1 MPTSRPRP
9 VAGTRSSFAFR
20 ALALATLAGAA
31 APASA
36 TWSILIAD
44 TRTGEIAVGSATCLT
59 NIDLRENTPV
69 LITGRGA
76 LTAQSAVDTEGFNRG
91 LARDLILDGL
101 TPDDILLELEN
112 FDPNHQTRQ
121 YGFVDARGLAATFSG
136 LQASEWKGGVTGRI
150 ERGRPGPEDDIV
162 YAVQGNILTGAP
174 VVLMAEQAII
184 HALPAS
190 TDQGD
195 LALALM
201 LSMEAAYDF
210 GGDGRCSCDQGAT
223 ACGSPPVGF
232 DPLTDKTADVGYM
245 LVGRPG
251 DVEGG
256 TIRIPTIDRSRA
268 IDASDLDN
276 DGRLDL
282 VVGLQNAGDILL
294 FRNTTEPAPRGR
306 GFTELDPAGTIRAGY
321 RINALFLADTNDDGL
336 QDIISVGRTATATVF
351 PGLGDFAFG
360 PGLNFPIVNDAFD
373 AVLADAFPGNPGP
386 ELIVIG
392 RNTRTA
398 QVYTLNPTPAPLGS
412 PITLP
417 GAGQNAK
424 KVPGPLGEGFVA
436 ASESTN
442 ELVWYASDGFSLTL
456 AATIPTVPAPRGVA
470 SADFN
475 NDGLP
480 DFAAASFNAGQVAIH
495 LQIPGSNPPAFT
507 TTIIPTGLPGYDIV
521 ATDLD
526 GDGDQDLA
534 VAVGEEARDA
544 RDMLALYNDGAGA
557 FPDIQRRAATRD
569 ARRYFPIDTTGDG
582 LPDIVGGGINVLSVG
597 DNRGTG
603 PNPEPGFAGGDYH
616 LAFNVAFVN
625 AADPDPVLT
634 LRDQYDAWRAANAG
648 VPDAIRSTLQLPPI
662 LTAGASFTIELT
674 ARDLDNNPATIDPSV
689 VDLII
694 DGPDANPIPGLVSLT
709 AVTPTPTGVTLQLTA
724 GNTFGQHPARIRIA
738 RAGERDIELLPSPTI
753 RVGLNAADYNLDG
766 VNTFNDIALFLNLFI
781 ANDPAADI
789 TADGQ
794 LTFADITA
802 FLTAFQP

>member
-1 MPTSRPRP
+1 MPKSRPSP
-9 VAGTRSSFAFR
+9 AIGAHPSIAFR
-20 ALALATLAGAA
+20 ALALAALAGAA

-44 TRTGEIAVGSATCLT
+44 TRTGEIALGSATCLT

-112 FDPNHQTRQ
+112 FDPNHQSRQ

-184 HALPAS
+184 DALPAS

-195 LALALM
+195 LAEALM

-223 ACGSPPVGF
+223 GCGSPPAGF

-268 IDASDLDN
+268 IDASDLDG

-294 FRNTTEPAPRGR
+294 FRNTTEPAPDGR
-306 GFTELDPAGTIRAGY
+306 GFTELEPAGTLSPGY
-321 RINALFLADTNDDGL
+321 RINALFLADTDADGL
-336 QDIISVGRTATATVF
+336 QDIISVGRTGTATVY
-351 PGLGDFAFG
+351 PGQGGFALGPAID
-360 PGLNFPIVNDAFD
+360 FPIVNDAFD
-373 AVLADAFPGNPGP
+373 AVLADALPASPGP
-386 ELIVIG
+386 ELIVVG
-392 RNTRTA
+392 RTTRTA
-398 QVYTLNPTPAPLGS
+398 QVYALTPAPTPLGS

-424 KVPGPLGEGFVA
+424 KVPGPAGEGFVA
-436 ASESTN
+436 ASESTSQIA
-442 ELVWYASDGFSLTL
+442 WYASDGSSLAL
-456 AATIPTVPAPRGVA
+456 AALIPTVPAPRGVA

-480 DFAAASFNAGQVAIH
+480 DFAAAAFNAGQVAIH
-495 LQIPGSNPPAFT
+495 LQIPGSSPPAFT
-507 TTIIPTGLPGYDIV
+507 TTTIPTGLPGYDIV

-526 GDGDQDLA
+526 NDGDPDLA
-534 VAVGEEARDA
+534 VAVGEEPQDA

-557 FPDIQRRAATRD
+557 FPTIQRRAATRD

-597 DNRGTG
+597 DNRGAG
-603 PNPEPGFAGGDYH
+603 PNPAPGFAGGDYH
-616 LAFNVAFVN
+616 LAFNVAFVSS
-625 AADPDPVLT
+625 ADPDPVLT
-634 LRDQYDAWRAANAG
+634 LRDQYDTWRAANAG

-662 LTAGASFTIELT
+662 LEAGQPITIRLS
-674 ARDLDNNPATIDPSV
+674 ANDLDEAPTTVDPAD
-689 VDLII
+689 
-694 DGPDANPIPGLVSLT
+694 
-709 AVTPTPTGVTLQLTA
+709 
-724 GNTFGQHPARIRIA
+724 IRIA
-738 RAGERDIELLPSPTI
+738 FDTDETPLVTLSAVLPDPLGAHLTLSVGSTLGEAPARVRIAREGERDIELLPAPTI
-753 RVGLNAADYNLDG
+753 RVGLNIADYNLDG
-766 VNTFNDIALFLNLFI
+766 FNTFNDIAAFLALF
-781 ANDPAADI
+781 AAGDPAADV
-789 TADGQ
+789 TVDGL
-794 LTFADITA
+794 LTFGDINA
-802 FLTAFQP
+802 FLQAFQP

>member
-1 MPTSRPRP
+1 MTTNRIPFGTPTL
-9 VAGTRSSFAFR
+9 VTALAALAGT
-20 ALALATLAGAA
+20 A

-101 TPDDILLELEN
+101 TPADILTELEA

-150 ERGRPGPEDDIV
+150 ERGRPGPDDDIV

-184 HALPAS
+184 DALPAS
-190 TDQGD
+190 TDEGD
-195 LALALM
+195 LAEALM
-201 LSMEAAYDF
+201 LSMEAAYAF
-210 GGDGRCSCDQGAT
+210 GGDGRCSCDNGPT
-223 ACGSPPVGF
+223 ACGSPPVDF
-232 DPLTDKTADVGYM
+232 NPATDKTADVGYM

-268 IDASDLDN
+268 IDAADLDN

-282 VVGLQNAGDILL
+282 AVGLQNAGDILL
-294 FRNTTEPAPRGR
+294 FRNTTEPAPTGR
-306 GFTELDPAGTIRAGY
+306 GFTELDPAGTLSPGY
-321 RINALFLADTNDDGL
+321 RINALFLADTNADGL
-336 QDIISVGRTATATVF
+336 QDIISVGRTALATVY
-351 PGLGDFAFG
+351 PGQGGFSFA
-360 PGLNFPIVNDAFD
+360 PGTDFPIVNDAFD
-373 AVLADAFPGNPGP
+373 AVLADAFPANPGP
-386 ELIVIG
+386 ELIVVG

-398 QVYTLNPTPAPLGS
+398 QVYAFTPAPTPLGS
-412 PITLP
+412 PISLP

-424 KVPGPLGEGFVA
+424 KVEGPLGDGFVA

-442 ELVWYASDGFSLTL
+442 QLVWYASDGSALTL
-456 AATIPTVPAPRGVA
+456 AATVNTVAAPRGVA

-480 DFAAASFNAGQVAIH
+480 DFAAAAFSAGQVAIH
-495 LQIPGSNPPAFT
+495 LQVPGSNPPTFT
-507 TTIIPTGLPGYDIV
+507 TTTIQTDLPGYDIV

-526 GDGDQDLA
+526 NDGDQDLA
-534 VAVGEEARDA
+534 VAVGEEAQDA

-582 LPDIVGGGINVLSVG
+582 LPDLVGGGINVLSVG
-597 DNRGTG
+597 DNRGAG
-603 PNPEPGFAGGDYH
+603 PNPAPGFAGGDYH
-616 LAFNVAFVN
+616 LTFNIPFVQSS
-625 AADPDPVLT
+625 DPDPVLW
-634 LRDQYDAWRAANAG
+634 LRDMYTTWRAAKAAQ
-648 VPDAIRSTLQLPPI
+648 PDALRSTLQLPPI
-662 LTAGASFTIELT
+662 LEAGQPITLRLFAN
-674 ARDLDNNPATIDPSV
+674 DLDNNPTTIDPADV
-689 VDLII
+689 RIAFDT
-694 DGPDANPIPGLVSLT
+694 DAPPL
-709 AVTPTPTGVTLQLTA
+709 VTLDSV
-724 GNTFGQHPARIRIA
+724 NPNSFGARLNLQVANAYGEAPARIRIA
-738 RAGERDIELLPSPTI
+738 RAGERDIELLPTPTI
-753 RVGLNAADYNLDG
+753 RVGLNEADYTLDG
-766 VNTFNDIALFLNLFI
+766 KN
-781 ANDPAADI
+781 
-789 TADGQ
+789 
-794 LTFADITA
+794 TFADIIVFLNA
-802 FLTAFQP
+802 FVAVDPIADISLDGLVDMADLNRFITAFQP